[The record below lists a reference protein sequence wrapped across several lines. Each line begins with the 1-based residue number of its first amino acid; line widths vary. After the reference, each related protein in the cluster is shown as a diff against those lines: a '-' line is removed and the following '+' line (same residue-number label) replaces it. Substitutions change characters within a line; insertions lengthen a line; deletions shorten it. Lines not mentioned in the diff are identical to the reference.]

1 MANFFNHF
9 FTLRWKAEA
18 EGRADKCPIFELN
31 LTVYFLFWPPRI
43 RGMAAT
49 NGDAAEA
56 KTTEEMVPIKRDT
69 IHKENY
75 GISDIES
82 YSPPSE
88 PKR

>member
-1 MANFFNHF
+1 
-9 FTLRWKAEA
+9 
-18 EGRADKCPIFELN
+18 
-31 LTVYFLFWPPRI
+31 
-43 RGMAAT
+43 MAAT